1 LQEQTCKTLEVIN
14 IADIALEKMQLEKA
28 AATLKNKQL
37 ELDQQENVLLREQRR
52 RDFKK
57 AKSKKAS
64 EINNKG
70 D

>member
-1 LQEQTCKTLEVIN
+1 
-14 IADIALEKMQLEKA
+14 
-28 AATLKNKQL
+28 LKKKQL

-57 AKSKKAS
+57 AKAKKAS